1 MHKVEDFSQCNKFF
15 KMDKIKVV
23 KFYQPLKE
31 IEVGTFVQ
39 HLNIIT
45 EHQNCSDYTKMITY
59 LFKIGKASL
68 IKQIIDSKIF
78 DNFNYKKFVNFK
90 VVYLYFKFL
99 LLEPE
104 KKDKIFNTYISEIPN
119 LKKNLFNFSFQQI
132 IQCIYKYMNDEFLE
146 NFMDCFDVKN
156 EYVPLNTQEMSFIEY
171 NKDKYLTL
179 DFYFEFNKFVI
190 CFQKL
195 KFLYNLNYCLSNMPS
210 YQSMSEYE
218 CQVLSGMEDFCK
230 RFHANSDKFIMLY
243 NYRNYQY
250 INCKY
255 ITRLCSKELD
265 SYVEKIKE
273 ISCNDKIIGINT
285 QITKQDKEYCTRKL
299 FYNLFDII
307 AVSEYVSFLEL
318 NLYIEKVIEYK
329 KFFPSDDYKLLEL
342 VKKDPFDESQKLKNL
357 YDYTFDCNVFVS
369 LLYLLS
375 NVYKKLLQI
384 KSLNQEEIDFKKY
397 LENLFENTYNFT
409 EWHDIVMQPK

>member
-1 MHKVEDFSQCNKFF
+1 
-15 KMDKIKVV
+15 
-23 KFYQPLKE
+23 
-31 IEVGTFVQ
+31 
-39 HLNIIT
+39 
-45 EHQNCSDYTKMITY
+45 
-59 LFKIGKASL
+59 
-68 IKQIIDSKIF
+68 
-78 DNFNYKKFVNFK
+78 
-90 VVYLYFKFL
+90 
-99 LLEPE
+99 
-104 KKDKIFNTYISEIPN
+104 
-119 LKKNLFNFSFQQI
+119 
-132 IQCIYKYMNDEFLE
+132 
-146 NFMDCFDVKN
+146 
-156 EYVPLNTQEMSFIEY
+156 
-171 NKDKYLTL
+171 
-179 DFYFEFNKFVI
+179 
-190 CFQKL
+190 
-195 KFLYNLNYCLSNMPS
+195 
-210 YQSMSEYE
+210 
-218 CQVLSGMEDFCK
+218 
-230 RFHANSDKFIMLY
+230 MLY
-243 NYRNYQY
+243 NYRHYQY
-250 INCKY
+250 RNYENLLNFKY
-255 ITRLCSKELD
+255 ITLLCSKELD

-357 YDYTFDCNVFVS
+357 YEYTYECNVFVS
-369 LLYLLS
+369 LLYLSS

>member
-1 MHKVEDFSQCNKFF
+1 MNKLEDFCEYKSFF
-15 KMDKIKVV
+15 ESNEIDANEFIK
-23 KFYQPLKE
+23 Y
-31 IEVGTFVQ
+31 
-39 HLNIIT
+39 LNIVT
-45 EHQNCSDYTKMITY
+45 EHQVCPHISDYTKIIIY
-59 LFKIGKASL
+59 LSKIGKWKFF
-68 IKQIIDSKIF
+68 IEITDSKSF
-78 DNFNYKKFVNFK
+78 CNFK
-90 VVYLYFKFL
+90 ALYLYFKFL
-99 LLEPE
+99 LLEP
-104 KKDKIFNTYISEIPN
+104 KQKNKIFNDYISEIANFKKKFAN
-119 LKKNLFNFSFQQI
+119 LQNPKDWFEWTEGNEMFSLQEI
-132 IQCIYKYMNDEFLE
+132 MECIYKYMNDEFLE

-243 NYRNYQY
+243 NYQYYQY